1 MGSFLETYIDPET
14 SFTGVDGC
22 ALNNLKCEQRCDFSA
37 QGYRCSCSRGYRLAE
52 NKQDC
57 IGKKIPCRVLED
69 GQVLGY
75 QADIVCQTLALGAI
89 YRTHTVALPL
99 LSIA

>member
-14 SFTGVDGC
+14 SVTGVDGC
-22 ALNNLKCEQRCDFSA
+22 ALNNLKCEQRCDFSV

-57 IGKKIPCRVLED
+57 IGKKIEISCSELPCSKR
-69 GQVLGY
+69 
-75 QADIVCQTLALGAI
+75 
-89 YRTHTVALPL
+89 RTSPWILSRHSLPDF
-99 LSIA
+99 SIRSHL